1 MKTYQPLEI
10 VGYQHDYD
18 HAFSIED
25 EYDQRISS
33 ASAVVTQLHPLLTYK
48 KHGRQTKQYP
58 LFFVYTPEMV
68 SLASN
73 FDCNSRAIQELSHK
87 LPQVAI
93 SQFLNSLLFGEITYT
108 NSIEG
113 IKTDAAEISTII
125 RSIEFAPKGEEKR
138 LQSTI
143 RMYQEVQ
150 KGHLLKITALQ
161 DFRSIYDELLKGE
174 IPADKQPNGQLFRD
188 VLPDGSL
195 RIGTATKT
203 VHVPPVSE
211 LAISEALGSLIAFMN
226 ADDVPPIYKA
236 LVTHFY
242 FENTHPF
249 LDGNGRMGR
258 YLLSTY
264 LANKYDRFTGFS
276 VATAI
281 HAQIDSYYRIFKQA
295 DLAENRAEL
304 TFFIEEMLRILT
316 GQQVKVLNALTEA
329 KGKLDHADRIV
340 HAAARNFAG
349 DNDEKEVYGI
359 LFYLAESKLFAR
371 GRAFGIQDREIIEL
385 NADQGLSQRKT
396 KRALAALEEAGLI
409 EKVASRPKQHVLLLD
424 ID

>member
-25 EYDQRISS
+25 EYQQRISS
-33 ASAVVTQLHPLLTYK
+33 ASAVVTQLHPLLTY

-87 LPQVAI
+87 LSPVAI
-93 SQFLNSLLFGEITYT
+93 SQFLNSLLLGEITYT

-125 RSIEFAPKGEEKR
+125 RSIEFAPKGDEKR

-211 LAISEALGSLIAFMN
+211 LAISEALSSLIAFMN

-236 LVTHFY
+236 LVTHFF

-258 YLLSTY
+258 YLLSAY
-264 LANKYDRFTGFS
+264 LASKYDRFTGFS

-281 HAQIDSYYRIFKQA
+281 HAQIGSYYRIFKQA

-316 GQQVKVLNALTEA
+316 GQQGKVLSALTEA
-329 KGKLDHADRIV
+329 KSKLDHADRLV
-340 HAAARNFAG
+340 RAAARNFAG
-349 DNDEKEVYGI
+349 DNDEEEVYKI
-359 LFYLAESKLFAR
+359 LFYLAESKLFASD
-371 GRAFGIQDREIIEL
+371 RALGIQDREIIEL
-385 NADQGLSQRKT
+385 NAAKGLSQRKT
-396 KRALAALEEAGLI
+396 KRALAALEAAGLI